1 MKLRAEIICNNKKID
16 VVLKQ
21 STFPAGERY
30 IKIENTDEIHNF
42 ITKDS
47 IVNVYLNSADSNSIM
62 DCLLLSDAI
71 SRVLKNNFM
80 LNLITSYLPYSRQDR
95 VCKEGESFSLSV
107 FLDMITNFYDKVF
120 TIDMHNPKVLESS
133 LHLISS
139 FIDNTDVNYSSNF
152 INVFGDYSDLNS
164 IPQDGAYFVAV
175 DEGATNR
182 TVKAKKYFNNSN
194 NIIQFKKVRDNGKVK
209 VTLADNQEYIKD
221 AKKFIITDDIID
233 GGATFNK
240 IAEAL
245 YNINEEADFILVAS
259 HGIFSAGLETLKHNF
274 DSLFVL
280 DNEYNRDRLDNI

>member
-139 FIDNTDVNYSSNF
+139 FIDNTDVNYSSKF

-164 IPQDGAYFVAV
+164 IPQDGTYFVAV

>member
-1 MKLRAEIICNNKKID
+1 MKLRAEIICNNKKMDIL
-16 VVLKQ
+16 LKQ

-30 IKIENTDEIHNF
+30 IKIENIDEIRGF

-47 IVNVYLNSADSNSIM
+47 IVNVYLNSADSDSVI

-71 SRVLKNNFM
+71 SRVFKNNFM

-95 VCKEGESFSLSV
+95 VCKDGESFSLSV
-107 FLDMITNFYDKVF
+107 FLDMVTSFYDKVL

-139 FIDNTDVNYSSNF
+139 FINNTDVNYGDKF
-152 INVFGDYSDLNS
+152 INVFGDYKDLNS
-164 IPQDGAYFVAV
+164 ISQDSAYFVAV

-182 TVKAKKYFNNSN
+182 TIKAKKYFNNNN
-194 NIIQFKKVRDNGKVK
+194 NIIQFKKVRDSGKVK
-209 VTLADNQEYIKD
+209 VTLVDNQEYIKD

>member
-1 MKLRAEIICNNKKID
+1 MKLRAEIICNNKKMDIL
-16 VVLKQ
+16 LKQ

-30 IKIENTDEIHNF
+30 IKIENIDEIRSF

-47 IVNVYLNSADSNSIM
+47 IVNVYLNSADSDSII

-71 SRVLKNNFM
+71 SRVFKNNFM

-95 VCKEGESFSLSV
+95 VCKDGESFSLSV
-107 FLDMITNFYDKVF
+107 FLDMVTSFYDKVL

-139 FIDNTDVNYSSNF
+139 FIDNTDVNYGDKF
-152 INVFGDYSDLNS
+152 INVFGDYKDLNS
-164 IPQDGAYFVAV
+164 IQQDGAYFVAV

-182 TVKAKKYFNNSN
+182 TIKAKKYFNNNN
-194 NIIQFKKVRDNGKVK
+194 NIIQFKKVRDSGKVK
-209 VTLADNQEYIKD
+209 VTLVDNQDYIKD

-233 GGATFNK
+233 GGLTFNK